1 MSFSIGPAVAGVAAA
16 SMNESAAPHRMAA
29 NRLINM
35 LNSSCGHDETAAR
48 AGQAEPAAWRREL
61 P

>member
-1 MSFSIGPAVAGVAAA
+1 
-16 SMNESAAPHRMAA
+16 MAA

-48 AGQAEPAAWRREL
+48 AGQAEPAAWGAGIAIRLCECAPQATESRQALAL
-61 P
+61 PVGLF